1 MSRKFFTCGLAAAN
15 NAASSPKVLTVR
27 GGGFVCLPSIRYCP
41 GATSF
46 VKHLKPD
53 KPDCGYG

>member
-1 MSRKFFTCGLAAAN
+1 MSRKFFTCGLAAAS

-27 GGGFVCLPSIRYCP
+27 GGGFVCLLSIRFWL

-46 VKHLKPD
+46 VNT
-53 KPDCGYG
+53 